1 MISKEKKREKG
12 EQMNLLIANNTKED
26 LDLEKISARAEKT
39 IKEVLRT
46 EDFSENVEVSLSIVD
61 EDEIHKLNKEYR
73 NVDRKTDVLSFPMDE
88 KAYDNEGNPI
98 ILLGDIVIC
107 LDVAKDQAIDFGHSF
122 EREIMYLI
130 CHSTLHLLGYD
141 HIEEEDKKVM
151 RAKEK
156 EIMKNLGVFK

>member
-1 MISKEKKREKG
+1 
-12 EQMNLLIANNTKED
+12 MNLLISNNTKED
-26 LDLEKISARAEKT
+26 LDLEKISSRAEKT
-39 IKEVLRT
+39 IKEVLKT

-61 EDEIHKLNKEYR
+61 EDQIHKLNKEYR

-88 KAYDNEGNPI
+88 KSYDDEGNPI

-151 RAKEK
+151 RTKEK
-156 EIMKNLGVFK
+156 EIMRNLGVFK

>member
-1 MISKEKKREKG
+1 
-12 EQMNLLIANNTKED
+12 MNLLIANNTKED
-26 LDLEKISARAEKT
+26 LDLEKISGQAEKT

-61 EDEIHKLNKEYR
+61 EDQIHKLNKEYR

-88 KAYDNEGNPI
+88 KAYDDEGNPI

-107 LDVAKDQAIDFGHSF
+107 LDVAKDQGLDFGHSF

-141 HIEEEDKKVM
+141 HIEEDDKKVM